1 MRKKTIEQDLE
12 WLCQHSEISQQYRGQ
27 YIAIVDEK
35 VVAFGDDLEK
45 VNELAEKFDLDPLIS
60 WTPEEEIL
68 IL

>member
-12 WLCQHSEISQQYRGQ
+12 WLCKHSEISQKYRGQ